1 MSLTAPSVDWD
12 PPEDPTLNATS
23 TGTSLAM
30 ARVAAAAWKPQ
41 TQYPKHKEIRI
52 KELLTTGPWEPQM
65 GHGCLPEPE
74 LLEVRT

>member
-1 MSLTAPSVDWD
+1 MSLTAPSVDWV
-12 PPEDPTLNATS
+12 PPEDPTLNVTS

-52 KELLTTGPWEPQM
+52 KELLTTGPWESRKWDTAV
-65 GHGCLPEPE
+65 CLNQNCW
-74 LLEVRT
+74 R